1 MGTLHKVSTMKVLVV
16 LAAVILAVSAIPQ
29 TKNELTCS
37 ICVDIMT
44 DLDEFITSDTTEQ
57 EIVDFVK
64 QLCAAIGQFID
75 GFEATCNFIVG
86 SQIPALIDAFV
97 HDNLDPTQVCTDI
110 FAACP

>member
-1 MGTLHKVSTMKVLVV
+1 MGTLHKVSTMKVLVI

-64 QLCAAIGQFID
+64 QLCAAIGQLID
-75 GFEATCNFIVG
+75 GFEATCNFI
-86 SQIPALIDAFV
+86 SEARSPLSLTPSFMTTWT
-97 HDNLDPTQVCTDI
+97 LP
-110 FAACP
+110 

>member
-1 MGTLHKVSTMKVLVV
+1 MGTSQKVSRMKLLLV
-16 LAAVILAVSAIPQ
+16 LACVILAVSAIPQ
-29 TKNELTCS
+29 TKNELTCY
-37 ICVDIMT
+37 IRMDIMT

-64 QLCAAIGQFID
+64 QICAALGQIID

-97 HDNLDPTQVCTDI
+97 HDNLDPTQVCTQI
-110 FAACP
+110 FGACP

>member
-1 MGTLHKVSTMKVLVV
+1 MGTLHKVFTMKVLVI

-57 EIVDFVK
+57 EIVAFVK
-64 QLCAAIGQFID
+64 QLCAAIGQLID